1 VIARTPISLRDTSA
15 GEPLAPVSPVPTNAQ
30 PVSAP
35 TRRRG
40 RPKRSAGEVTGTPVA
55 AGKPYKSF
63 PLTAHRNGQFCKKIR
78 GQLFYFGSVKDPD
91 AALKR
96 YHEHCAGLHSG
107 RINAVKRDV
116 GLTVRD
122 LANRFLESAEARRDA
137 GELSP
142 RTFAD
147 YYRDCERLV
156 TFFGRDRVVESI
168 TRDDLKS
175 LRKHLAR
182 GVNPETLNGRVGVTR
197 SIFKFAYEEELVEKP
212 IRFGKDL
219 KRPDR
224 RLLRRSRADAGRKH
238 FLAGEIRTLLDAAT
252 LQLRA
257 MILLGINCG
266 MGNLDVA
273 ALPANCIDVE
283 HGWIDYPRAKTGVR
297 RRCPL
302 WPETVKAIVAVQADR
317 QAASIKPMPGAQGLL
332 FVTRRGHPFVRSA
345 AKVLADGRPHV
356 VEHDAIATTLKRIM
370 ERKGIAIRGLGFYG
384 LRRSFETIGAETGN
398 QVAVDH
404 IMGHVPATSDM
415 GAVYRQH
422 VAESALRQV
431 TSHVH
436 TWLFGA
442 ASDGKPVATPVRS
455 TRGSAK
461 PKTSARAGDRK
472 GGSPSGRGRGRNAAP
487 RTPAGR
493 QTGS

>member
-1 VIARTPISLRDTSA
+1 VIARTPNTIRDAVEGERLSSA
-15 GEPLAPVSPVPTNAQ
+15 MFTPAIAQ
-30 PVSAP
+30 AVSAP
-35 TRRRG
+35 VRRRG
-40 RPKRSAGEVTGTPVA
+40 RPKQSAEKATKAPVA
-55 AGKPYKSF
+55 GAKPYKSF

-91 AALKR
+91 AALNR
-96 YHEHCAGLHSG
+96 YHEHCAGLHAG
-107 RINAVKRDV
+107 RITEVKRDA
-116 GLTVRD
+116 GLTVRE
-122 LANRFLESAEARRDA
+122 LANRFLEAAEARRDA

-142 RTFAD
+142 RTFVD

-156 TFFGRDRVVESI
+156 RFFGRERVVESI
-168 TRDDLKS
+168 TRDDLKL

-224 RLLRRSRADAGRKH
+224 RLLRRTRAEAGRKH
-238 FLAGEIRTLLDAAT
+238 FQAREIRMLLDAAP
-252 LQLRA
+252 LQLRT

-273 ALPANCIDVE
+273 ALPANCIDIE

-302 WPETVKAIVAVQADR
+302 WPETVKAIVAVQEAR
-317 QAASIKPMPGAQGLL
+317 KTVRVKPKPEAQGLL
-332 FVTRRGHPFVRSA
+332 FVTRKGHPFVRSA
-345 AKVLADGRPHV
+345 AKVSPDGRPHV

-370 ERKGIAIRGLGFYG
+370 DRHGITMRGLGFYG

-404 IMGHVPATSDM
+404 IMGHVPHASDM

-422 VAESALRQV
+422 VAEAALRQV
-431 TSHVH
+431 TSHVRE
-436 TWLFGA
+436 WLFG
-442 ASDGKPVATPVRS
+442 RS
-455 TRGSAK
+455 CSK
-461 PKTSARAGDRK
+461 RK
-472 GGSPSGRGRGRNAAP
+472 V
-487 RTPAGR
+487 
-493 QTGS
+493 QK